1 MASQNKRK
9 RPVPPF
15 IQERSRHLHAF
26 LQALCISERETLWF
40 RLIDDVPSPPLSK
53 KIAIN
58 LSRPYKDIEKSV
70 LHVRFTNSRNILI
83 NPYQSNIKGYGV
95 HMVINGGGT
104 KNENIRRIR
113 AHFIDVDLNK
123 RTAQALSHEEAD
135 AIAEA
140 WKHDTED
147 PVIHVSYKESGG
159 LFYLTGV
166 RTESHVQ
173 HLKQQFLQQHMPDL
187 ADAMIVE
194 TLNGYHIYWPI
205 RNGDIKQFPLI
216 QQALSRKFQSD
227 PNIWNLSRTMR
238 VPGYYHMKNPHRP
251 FMLQIIQPGRTTP
264 FTQDELINRLTLTLE
279 S

>member
-1 MASQNKRK
+1 MTSQNKRK
-9 RPVPPF
+9 RPISPF

-40 RLIDDVPSPPLSK
+40 RLIDDNSSPLSK
-53 KIAIN
+53 KVAIN

-70 LHVRFTNSRNILI
+70 LQVRFTNSRNTLI

-104 KNENIRRIR
+104 KKESIRRIR
-113 AHFIDVDLNK
+113 AQFIDVDLNK
-123 RTAQALSHEEAD
+123 RTAQASSREEAD
-135 AIAEA
+135 VIAEA
-140 WKHDTED
+140 FQHDEKD
-147 PVIHVSYKESGG
+147 PVTDVSCRESGG
-159 LFYLTGV
+159 LFHLTGI

-173 HLKQQFLQQHMPDL
+173 HLKQQFLHQHMPDL
-187 ADAMIVE
+187 TDAMIVE

-205 RNGDIKQFPLI
+205 RNGDVKQFSPI
-216 QQALSRKFQSD
+216 QQALSHKFQSD

-238 VPGYYHMKNPHRP
+238 IPGYYHMKNPYRP
-251 FMLQIIQPGRTTP
+251 FMLQIIQPGRATP
-264 FTQDELINRLTLTLE
+264 FTQNELIDRLALTLE